1 MGKINP
7 INLLPYLSRRSTRT
21 NTGTG
26 FTLIEILVV
35 VLIIG
40 ILAAIALPQYQK
52 AVTRARASQLNS
64 MLSTVVDASNMYYL
78 QHGSYP
84 TSFDELE
91 VDLPFPTL
99 PRSESTCDKN
109 LLPTS
114 VKRNGNLELTIYNA
128 NGNLQHNFI
137 SAHFIDGKYKCS
149 GFVHYNYT
157 GNGWGNNGTWMNG
170 HTFCAEY
177 LYNRNGGE
185 YNCKIFCQQVMGKR
199 FKKYIQLINL
209 FE

>member
-1 MGKINP
+1 M
-7 INLLPYLSRRSTRT
+7 R
-21 NTGTG
+21 G
-26 FTLIEILVV
+26 FTLIELLIV

-52 AVTRARASQLNS
+52 AVAKSRGTRLESLLTDVVRAS
-64 MLSTVVDASNMYYL
+64 DMYYL
-78 QHGSYP
+78 REGRYP
-84 TSFDELE
+84 SSFN
-91 VDLPFPTL
+91 DLDIDIPYPTL
-99 PRSESTCDKN
+99 PGSESTCDKN

-114 VKRNGNLELTIYNA
+114 VKRGNNFELTIYDT

-157 GNGWGNNGTWMNG
+157 GNGWNNNGTWMDGN
-170 HTFCAEY
+170 TFCGEY
-177 LYNRNGGE
+177 LYNRNCGE
-185 YNCKIFCQQVMGKR
+185 YNCKIFCQQVMGKK
-199 FKKYIQLINL
+199 FKKYVQLINL